1 MIPHLRWTGVA
12 RFWRASIRPLPESF
26 MKLSYWIT
34 ATLVTASLAGLQAAA
49 LTATTTTVTAA
60 PNPVVIGS
68 VITYTVKVVGSGAP
82 LTGEAKITVNGQQIA
97 GLTLANG
104 VSTFARRVLGTPRT
118 DQVVASYQGDSSN
131 AASTSAPLSVPVV

>member
-26 MKLSYWIT
+26 MKLSYWVT

-49 LTATTTTVTAA
+49 LTATTTTVSAA

-68 VITYTVKVVGSGAP
+68 VVTYTVKVVGSGAP
-82 LTGEAKITVNGQQIA
+82 LTGETELTANGRHIA
-97 GLTLANG
+97 ALTLTNG
-104 VSTFARRVLGTPRT
+104 VST
-118 DQVVASYQGDSSN
+118 
-131 AASTSAPLSVPVV
+131 